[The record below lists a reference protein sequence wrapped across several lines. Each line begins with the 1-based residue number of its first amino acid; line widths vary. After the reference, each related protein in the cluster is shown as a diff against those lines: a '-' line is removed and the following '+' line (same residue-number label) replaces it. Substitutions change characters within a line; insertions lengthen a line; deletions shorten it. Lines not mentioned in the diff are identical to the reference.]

1 MKPMRCTLGYRLS
14 RQGPNRKAII
24 TFQVFTAESLK
35 MTVVWDTALCSLMDR
50 HFGGI
55 YFLHNQ
61 NAKIIVRKKQV
72 IFGLTSWSDEEE
84 EGI

>member
-1 MKPMRCTLGYRLS
+1 MDIYR
-14 RQGPNRKAII
+14 R
-24 TFQVFTAESLK
+24 
-35 MTVVWDTALCSLMDR
+35 
-50 HFGGI
+50 FGGI
-55 YFLHNQ
+55 YFFHNQ